1 MKCCGKDLGQGTPY
15 VLIQYWCSQWSSS
28 LSTLPGYTRRIHLRG
43 KVMVK
48 PCPTYF
54 ERFPSREDYEGCAK
68 LIEWYGDKYPGL
80 KAQWEGRRRLYEEAM
95 NLL

>member
-1 MKCCGKDLGQGTPY
+1 
-15 VLIQYWCSQWSSS
+15 
-28 LSTLPGYTRRIHLRG
+28 
-43 KVMVK
+43 MVK